1 MNIAYTAHATA
12 NGNGRNGLSA
22 TDDGR
27 ITVTLATPT
36 EMGGTGK
43 GTNPE
48 QLFAT
53 GYAACYLGAM
63 RYAAGQAKTDMPADA
78 NVTANVSIGPRDDGK
93 GFGLVI
99 IMDVML
105 PGMPQE
111 AADDLAARGHVV
123 CPYSHSIH
131 GNVDVTTNVH
141 V

>member
-36 EMGGTGK
+36 EMGGSGK

-63 RYAAGQAKTDMPADA
+63 RYAAGQAKIDMPKDSTVAA
-78 NVTANVSIGPRDDGK
+78 HVSIGAREDGK
-93 GFGLVI
+93 GFGLVVS
-99 IMDVML
+99 MDVTL
-105 PGMPQE
+105 PGMTKE

-131 GNVDVTTNVH
+131 GTVDVTTNVH
-141 V
+141 I